1 MDSQGDLLPP
11 GEVGEIVLRGEQ
23 IMTGYLQ
30 PEGVNES
37 AFRNGWFRTGD
48 EGFLDSAGALFLVGR
63 LKEMINCGGE
73 KISPH
78 EVEETLLL
86 HPGVVEAVAFAW
98 PHPMLGETV
107 AAAIVVREG
116 WQVKEREVL
125 RVAAQRLSRRKLP
138 GRVFFVTEIPRG
150 PTGKLQRIGMA
161 ERLGATAA
169 ALVIA

>member
-11 GEVGEIVLRGEQ
+11 GEVGEVVLRGEQ

-30 PEGVNES
+30 PEGANES

-48 EGFLDSAGALFLVGR
+48 EGFQDSAGALFLVGR

-86 HPGVVEAVAFAW
+86 HPGVDEAVAFA
-98 PHPMLGETV
+98 
-107 AAAIVVREG
+107 
-116 WQVKEREVL
+116 
-125 RVAAQRLSRRKLP
+125 
-138 GRVFFVTEIPRG
+138 
-150 PTGKLQRIGMA
+150 
-161 ERLGATAA
+161 
-169 ALVIA
+169 